1 MATATM
7 SATTSC
13 RPTSGSSIC
22 SDIAFFSLQHRPADG
37 VRPPMPKPK
46 LTYFDF
52 AGSRG
57 EECRLALYLAGV
69 EFDDNRIEG
78 SSWLELKPR
87 TPYGS
92 LPTLE
97 IEGRGMLAQSNAIL
111 VYIGREH
118 GLHPRDN
125 WEAARHEELMAA
137 VEELRGAVVPTL
149 RITDPQEKQR
159 AREELAAGYLPRW
172 AGCIERALSSLG
184 AGPFVAGAEIHV
196 ADIKLHMAARWF
208 SSGVVDHVPA
218 DVFAAFPRLI
228 GVERAVA
235 AHPKIVEWY
244 ARG

>member
-1 MATATM
+1 
-7 SATTSC
+7 
-13 RPTSGSSIC
+13 
-22 SDIAFFSLQHRPADG
+22 
-37 VRPPMPKPK
+37 MPKPK

-69 EFDDNRIEG
+69 EFEDNRIKGPTWREI
-78 SSWLELKPR
+78 KDQ

-92 LPTLE
+92 LPIFE
-97 IEGRGMLAQSNAIL
+97 VEGKGMLAQSNAIL

-137 VEELRGAVVPTL
+137 VEDMRTVVGPTM
-149 RITDPQEKQR
+149 RIADAAEKQR
-159 AREELAAGYLPRW
+159 AREQLAAEFLPRW
-172 AGCIERALSSLG
+172 GGCVERVLANMS
-184 AGPFVAGAEIHV
+184 AGPFVAGETLHV
-196 ADIKLHMAARWF
+196 ADIKLYMATRWF
-208 SSGVVDHVPA
+208 SSGVLDHIPA
-218 DVFAAFPRLI
+218 DLFAGYSRLI

-244 ARG
+244 ARTSTT